1 MKKAELIFT
10 ALWKNKAKIE
20 FVYYPKPL
28 KGEVESDCIH
38 MLITPHGEKSR
49 GWIMNIQDAN
59 DIIYGLS
66 KTISIA
72 IEKGRKV
79 YG

>member
-1 MKKAELIFT
+1 MDKAELIFT
-10 ALWKNKAKIE
+10 AIWKNKAKIE
-20 FVYYPKPL
+20 FVYYPEPL
-28 KGEVESDCIH
+28 KGEAESDCIH
-38 MLITPHGEKSR
+38 MLITPAKEKTR

-66 KTISIA
+66 KTISVA
-72 IEKGRKV
+72 IEKGKKN